1 MQVARLIAGQDPHA
15 PGTFAHAPFIWAT
28 AALMGTPAK
37 AALTQIQNLSADRK
51 ADLKKARD
59 AILTIKPYRDAI
71 AHSLSGP
78 SDEGKTQ
85 FHGFGASRVR
95 MGTDKFYTVEQMD
108 GWCHELKTRAREI
121 DTIVTD
127 VIGWKWKNIDEDRQ
141 RWLAG
146 LPRPGE

>member
-1 MQVARLIAGQDPHA
+1 
-15 PGTFAHAPFIWAT
+15 
-28 AALMGTPAK
+28 
-37 AALTQIQNLSADRK
+37 
-51 ADLKKARD
+51 
-59 AILTIKPYRDAI
+59 
-71 AHSLSGP
+71 
-78 SDEGKTQ
+78 
-85 FHGFGASRVR
+85 